1 MKDVMAALY
10 AFWSQFGIPAYAED
24 MVPDGATVP
33 YIRYTVS
40 KAPAMQTAFLTAYNY
55 HSKRLIGNV
64 ERVEIAGR
72 IADAIPEKGVK
83 LPLDGGGYL
92 FRGVVVHVGQNLC
105 QLHVLRLIGPLAI
118 AGGVK
123 AAHGAHIY
131 DVALLQPLG
140 YLFYQQLSGQLGF
153 GHVQGGATGGLS
165 HDVGIYG
172 GAVGDHAGGVS
183 LLLGGGVHGHHLLDF
198 EFQLLHI
205 GDFNRGASVGEL
217 SRLSFLTGAPQFTYR
232 GYWGLGFTFTHRTAS
247 GCSLPRWRA

>member
-92 FRGVVVHVGQNLC
+92 ALYRNSDFQTPYQDPEDLDVIGVRTSVEVH
-105 QLHVLRLIGPLAI
+105 
-118 AGGVK
+118 
-123 AAHGAHIY
+123 
-131 DVALLQPLG
+131 
-140 YLFYQQLSGQLGF
+140 FYSM
-153 GHVQGGATGGLS
+153 
-165 HDVGIYG
+165 
-172 GAVGDHAGGVS
+172 
-183 LLLGGGVHGHHLLDF
+183 
-198 EFQLLHI
+198 
-205 GDFNRGASVGEL
+205 
-217 SRLSFLTGAPQFTYR
+217 
-232 GYWGLGFTFTHRTAS
+232 
-247 GCSLPRWRA
+247 